1 MPLILFKTP
10 KIPFMKYRF
19 VFLGITLAIVLAG
32 FLNIVFGNGLKMGV
46 DFAGGTLVRVMLK
59 TPVPVSEVRQTL
71 KDAGLDNSTIQETGK
86 AGHEFQIR
94 TTQIVKAADAQQE
107 IEAHQKL
114 GDSVIAALRGKDG
127 EAETARGLKDL
138 NAIDSAGLTALLSTA
153 FAADAAQITE
163 KISGPTGLRTSKG
176 ILTDYAELQEAGIKP
191 EVVTFLKD
199 KTFLGKLTV
208 LSKETVGP
216 QAGADLRRKAV
227 LATIW
232 SLIAML
238 VYIAVR
244 FKIEYGVSAI
254 ITLTQDVLVTLAVYS
269 FTSREINLAIIAAF
283 LTIVGFSI
291 NDTIVI
297 FDRVRE
303 NQKAMRKESLIAIM
317 NLSINQCLGRTIITT
332 GTVFLT
338 LLALFLFGGSVIN
351 DFAFCMLIGSIEGVY
366 STISMSC
373 PVVLWWTQIFKPQK
387 VVARKK

>member
-1 MPLILFKTP
+1 MPLTLFKTP
-10 KIPFMKYRF
+10 KIPFLKYRF
-19 VFLGITLAIVLAG
+19 VFLAITLAIILAG
-32 FLNIVFGNGLKMGV
+32 LVNILFFSGLKMGV

-59 TPVPVSEVRQTL
+59 TPAAVSEVRQTL
-71 KDAGLDNSTIQETGK
+71 RDAGLDNSVIQETGK

-94 TTQIVKAADAQQE
+94 TTQILKGADAVQE

-138 NAIDSAGLTALLSTA
+138 NTIDLAGLTALLATS
-153 FAADAAQITE
+153 FSADAAQITE
-163 KISGPTGLRTSKG
+163 KMADIRKDKG

-199 KTFLGKLTV
+199 KTFLGALTV
-208 LSKETVGP
+208 YSKETVGP
-216 QAGADLRRKAV
+216 QAGADLRKKAV
-227 LATIW
+227 LAAIW

-238 VYIAVR
+238 VYIAAR
-244 FKIEYGVSAI
+244 FKIENGVSAI
-254 ITLTQDVLVTLAVYS
+254 LTLTQDVLITLAIYS
-269 FTSREINLAIIAAF
+269 FTSREINLPVIAAF

-297 FDRVRE
+297 FDRLRE
-303 NQKAMRKESLIAIM
+303 NQKALRKESLINLM
-317 NLSINQCLGRTIITT
+317 DLSINQCLGRTIITT

-366 STISMSC
+366 STISTSC
-373 PVVLWWTQIFKPQK
+373 PIVLWWTQIFKPQK
-387 VVARKK
+387 AVARKK